1 MMSKAYEHAM
11 QKSAASSKSESKA
24 LSEAEL
30 NSKMLEYISSSTFDS
45 MMELNN
51 EEVKEQAA
59 QKNGKALKDSK
70 EQTLV
75 QTQSEL

>member
-1 MMSKAYEHAM
+1 
-11 QKSAASSKSESKA
+11 
-24 LSEAEL
+24 
-30 NSKMLEYISSSTFDS
+30 MLEYISSSTFDS